1 MKKQARQYLRRSLC
15 GILSAA
21 MILTGSALS
30 GLTAYA
36 AEPGLDEVQTYTEDD
51 SKGELPSEESKEIA
65 ESTDG
70 AGDQDN
76 AGGDDADQNTDTD
89 DGNTSDDGDDGQDQT
104 GDGETTPD
112 DGKDEDLSGEDG
124 DDPDKENA
132 GGGVKPEDPDEGEEK
147 VPVKTPVKKSGVK
160 VMSEEDETTTET
172 NYGMLVNGDFES
184 DISNEWN
191 LTDGYQQ
198 KSDQWMT
205 NDTTKYVS
213 YWVKG
218 EKKEISVKQTI
229 ENVEPGHYTASVYA
243 GGSYAEGA
251 FELNV
256 KTETETLGTADL
268 GKGGGWN
275 TWDTYTTNVFE
286 ITGENNAAVTITIE
300 GTLLGDNAEESDEA
314 EIDLDDVVL
323 SKVSY
328 TYAELQTLIADVE
341 KLAETDYT
349 TDSWAALQTALTAAK
364 VIEESS
370 DATAITSA
378 YVALLSAKN
387 ALVPLGQSVT
397 FYYYFGDNEENEEI
411 GLYHWVSNDATD
423 AASNLASTAETASWK
438 TWDEGDTYLM
448 TKVDGYAGW
457 YRIPL
462 VFQNNGAN
470 AGFEIITKSAAEA
483 EGDTKAS
490 VFKCDSSWN
499 NTSIYTML
507 TSGENTVVAVKN
519 GKGYAGEQA
528 AQIMRNI
535 TLNVYSEEIAP
546 VIQLDPK
553 SASRELFVVDETT
566 GDISKI
572 TPTGDDGSDDKNNV
586 YELQPMADSAN
597 WYTLTFSAPGGIAFD
612 SKKICNLYEKSGD
625 SYSWLKDLVNGL
637 TSGEWEADFTPV
649 FDGKIWCKY
658 EHGTTNASKKLSFY
672 SSKEEADPASQL
684 SALDKLKE
692 LVEEA
697 KKLEEKDYKR
707 GWEAF
712 QTALTAAE
720 KVVADADAAA
730 KDETKTAPT
739 DEEIEKAYDDLKK
752 AMDALVPASVQDAEI
767 KVDKVALTDDF
778 ITGADLSSYIALRDS
793 GTVFKDENGK
803 PLSDAGFFNY
813 LHDGG
818 LNWVRI
824 RVWNDPYTSSGNG
837 YGGGNND
844 LEKAIEL
851 GQLATNAGMKVLIDF
866 HYSDFWADPS
876 KQKAPKAWAGYS
888 VAQKEQAVYEYTRDS
903 LNALRAAGVDVG
915 MVQVGNET
923 NNGIAGETTWEN
935 MAKIF
940 SAGSKAVR
948 EFDKDC
954 LVAVHFTDPHKG
966 YGTIAGNLDKYKVD
980 YDVFASSFYAFGHGD
995 TTGLRDAL
1003 KEVVETYGK
1012 KVMAAETSWPTTEID
1027 GDGKGMI
1034 EPMDIPANYADQDYG
1049 ISVQGQADEI
1059 RDVVSKVN
1067 EINDEYSGQALGVFY
1082 WEPAWI
1088 SPYYIK
1094 DEEGNDD
1101 ESLYKK
1107 NFELWEKYGSGWA
1120 SSYAAEYDPDDAGV
1134 WYGGSAMDHR
1144 SWFDFD
1150 GTALPTAKIFG
1161 LIRTGATAEEKIAS
1175 VSSNLTKEVSLGEEI
1190 IWDDITASA
1199 KYNTGKKEELKI
1211 VWEQDEKE
1219 LVNTDKAGEYTVHGV
1234 ASVAGSSYKITLTVK
1249 VLRSAASNL
1258 LVNPDFENGS
1268 SNPWDIK
1275 IDTGRGWLEEGK
1287 PIEEAESVYKVNSD
1301 GVRGKLGLH
1310 FYSAIELDST
1320 VSQTVKP
1327 EPGSYTFGSYI
1338 QGNGADKDDVQYAF
1352 VRVLNEDGSPK
1363 IEYKAAFTLDGYL
1376 NWSNPEIKNIVVEEG
1391 ESLVVGLI
1399 IKSTQTGAWGTMDD
1413 FYLYGTHTV
1422 SVSDAIENGTVETSV
1437 VKAESGEKVNVT
1449 VTPNEGYYLDTMTVS
1464 GASID
1469 EATAKEILT
1478 STNGT
1483 VTFRAGTDD
1492 MKPAALLT
1500 YAAEIAEAKT
1510 DSFIMPT
1517 GNVEVSATFK
1527 SVFGEG
1533 AEKIALD
1540 AKGADGK
1547 YLVQVDAGVESADSA
1562 GETPIPA
1569 QFHTGKNVTP
1579 AVELT
1584 YKGYKLT
1591 TADYTVSYQNNKN
1604 LTTGTSKAKLVLTA
1618 KNTSKNFIGT
1628 RMIEF
1633 EIKED
1638 TRKEFSAKKLKVVF
1652 EASDK
1657 NGRTDKPAQAVY
1669 YLGKEKEVEPTI
1681 SLYAKDDAI
1690 TDPAKEIDPTLYKAY
1705 FQNNKKL
1712 GKATLV
1718 VLPTDK
1724 ALNDPNGYREGSI
1737 TATYTIAKCPV
1748 NQEAVTVEI
1757 SSKLNYY
1764 TGKKV
1769 EPSITVKYNYTTQ
1782 DGTTKPVT
1790 LTKGIDYTV
1799 AYSNN
1804 INASVYET
1812 KDKDGKL
1819 TYEPINANKAP
1830 TLKIT
1835 GKGNFSGVR
1844 STIDLGTGGKAGT
1857 QKYTFAI
1864 YPKDLSNTTITA
1876 ADLAQKTSAQAPK
1889 ITVKDGA
1896 KAVAANQY
1904 EITEIKR
1911 THDETGAAL
1920 AADKV
1925 ETIYSKAN
1933 GDAVSKAKVKAAG
1946 TYAVKIAGKQKA
1958 NYAGERENVTFR
1970 VVDKAYL
1977 ISNAK
1982 ITVSGKF
1989 YYNGNPIKLTT
2000 ADSENAKANLTVKAG
2015 TGAKA
2020 VTLTAQTSKDSAQD
2034 GYYVSCANNINAG
2047 RATVTITGTGKYVGT
2062 KTATF
2067 TINKRTLVKEITK
2080 ENEKDKKGALQIP
2093 KLSAKSVYEKQDGV
2107 WTPVTPPEDDPE
2119 WTGSLINA
2127 DITEKTDYGTLAI
2140 PYTGYAPNPELQ
2152 FSSINCASVTDEN
2165 PTARGLAS
2173 GDYTVTYAIGKWTN
2187 GVAPVTATIKGKGN
2201 YSGTVK
2207 LPNLFTVTGR
2217 YLNDFNIEVSSA
2229 SYNGKALK
2237 PAVIFRNKESGK
2249 VVDLK
2254 LNTAYSVTYK
2264 NNKDTMGVSKKQ
2276 PELTV
2281 KVKGNSW
2288 FTDNADPTTKSRTIK
2303 FTIDQTEIVKTN
2315 VEDVKFQ
2322 SFLGK
2327 VLKPKVTVKVNGRKL
2342 KEGKDYT
2349 LSYENNGKRSGTR
2362 TATVKITGKG
2372 NYFTR
2377 RPIEKTFVIK

>member
-65 ESTDG
+65 EGADG

-89 DGNTSDDGDDGQDQT
+89 DGNDGQDQT
-104 GDGETTPD
+104 GDDETTPD
-112 DGKDEDLSGEDG
+112 DGKDENPSAEDG

-132 GGGVKPEDPDEGEEK
+132 GAEDPDVEEK
-147 VPVKTPVKKSGVK
+147 EEETPVKTPVKKSGVK

-172 NYGMLVNGDFES
+172 DYGTLVNGDFETEGDTS
-184 DISNEWN
+184 WTLAGGLYSETESN
-191 LTDGYQQ
+191 
-198 KSDQWMT
+198 KSGIK
-205 NDTTKYVS
+205 NDTKFLYYY
-213 YWVKG
+213 YWV
-218 EKKEISVKQTI
+218 ESVDDNTQNSATSAKQSIT
-229 ENVEPGHYTASVYA
+229 NLEPGVYQVSVA
-243 GGSYAEGA
+243 VGGTYAEDA
-251 FELNV
+251 FSLKAISGTDTELTS
-256 KTETETLGTADL
+256 KSLGT
-268 GKGGGWN
+268 GGGWGN
-275 TWDTYTTNVFE
+275 WGTYTTDAFE
-286 ITGENNAAVTITIE
+286 VTEANNDSVTISIE
-300 GTLLGDNAEESDEA
+300 GELAANTDIYLDN
-314 EIDLDDVVL
+314 VVL

-328 TYAELQTLIADVE
+328 TYTELQTLIADVE

-349 TDSWAALQTALTAAK
+349 TDSWAALQKALTAAK
-364 VIEESS
+364 AIEESS

-387 ALVPLGQSVT
+387 ALVSLGKSVT

-423 AASNLASTAETASWK
+423 AASNLASTAETASWNV
-438 TWDEGDTYLM
+438 WGDGDTYLM
-448 TKVDGYAGW
+448 TKEDGYAGW
-457 YRIPL
+457 YSIPL
-462 VFQNNGAN
+462 VFKNGGAN
-470 AGFEIITKSAAEA
+470 VGFEIITKSAAEA

-499 NTSIYTML
+499 NTSIYTQL

-519 GKGYAGEQA
+519 EKGYAGTKA

-535 TLNVYSEEIAP
+535 TLHIYSATYVP
-546 VIQLDPK
+546 YLQLGDVATTDL
-553 SASRELFVVDETT
+553 SVVDEET
-566 GDISKI
+566 GGVTKLDASAVIGNKNAYALEQNADHKNWYSI
-572 TPTGDDGSDDKNNV
+572 TFTVPGALV
-586 YELQPMADSAN
+586 ADSA
-597 WYTLTFSAPGGIAFD
+597 
-612 SKKICNLYEKSGD
+612 KICNLYEKRGED
-625 SYSWLKDLVNGL
+625 TYEWIKNLVNGP
-637 TSGEWEADFTPV
+637 TDDYGIDFTPV
-649 FDGKIWCKY
+649 FAGKPYYKDGV
-658 EHGTTNASKKLSFY
+658 FY
-672 SSKEEADPASQL
+672 ATMEEADPASQL

-697 KKLEEKDYKR
+697 KKLKAEDYKR
-707 GWEAF
+707 GWEDF
-712 QTALTAAE
+712 QKALTAAE
-720 KVVADADAAA
+720 KVLADAAA
-730 KDETKTAPT
+730 AAEDTTKTAPT
-739 DEEIEKAYDDLKK
+739 DEEIQAAYDALKK
-752 AMDALVPASVQDAEI
+752 AMDALVSASVQKAEI
-767 KVDKVALTDDF
+767 NVSKVALADDF
-778 ITGADLSSYIALRDS
+778 ITGADLSSYWSLRQS
-793 GTVFKDENGK
+793 GTVFKDEDGN
-803 PLSDAGFFNY
+803 PLTDAEFFKY
-813 LHDGG
+813 LYDGG
-818 LNWVRI
+818 TNWVRI
-824 RVWNDPYTSSGNG
+824 RVWNNPYDSNGNG

-844 LEKAIEL
+844 LEKAKIM
-851 GQLATNAGMKVLIDF
+851 GKLATDAGMRVLIDF
-866 HYSDFWADPS
+866 HYSDFWADPA
-876 KQKAPKAWAGYS
+876 KQQAPKAWKEYTID
-888 VAQKEQAVYEYTRDS
+888 QKEAAVKAYTLES
-903 LNALRAAGVDVG
+903 LNALKAAGVDVG

-923 NNGIAGETTWEN
+923 NNGVCGETLLAN
-935 MAKIF
+935 QIRIF
-940 SAGSKAVR
+940 NAGSAAVR
-948 EFDKDC
+948 EFDQKC
-954 LVAVHFTDPHKG
+954 LVALHFTEPQKG
-966 YGTIAGNLDKYKVD
+966 GFYAGLAKSMAAVN
-980 YDVFASSFYAFGHGD
+980 YDVFASSIYPYYHGTSKNLED
-995 TTGLRDAL
+995 VLS
-1003 KEVVETYGK
+1003 EVAAAGK
-1012 KVMAAETSWPTTEID
+1012 KVMIAETSWATSWDD
-1027 GDGKGMI
+1027 GDGHENTAPKTTHDLNY
-1034 EPMDIPANYADQDYG
+1034 DI
-1049 ISVQGQADEI
+1049 SLQGQADEI
-1059 RDVVSKVN
+1059 RDMVNAVNNVNSK
-1067 EINDEYSGQALGVFY
+1067 YSGKGIGVFY

-1088 SPYYIK
+1088 SPNYVY
-1094 DEEGNDD
+1094 DEEGNVDAALLKQNKD
-1101 ESLYKK
+1101 A
-1107 NFELWEKYGSGWA
+1107 WEKYGSGWA
-1120 SSYAAEYDPDDAGV
+1120 ASYASEYDPSDAGKY
-1134 WYGGSAMDHR
+1134 YGGSAIDNQA
-1144 SWFDFD
+1144 WFDFD
-1150 GTALPTAKIFG
+1150 GTALPTAKIYS
-1161 LIRTGATAEEKIAS
+1161 LIRTGAEAERAISSVKSRLEVEIPVGGSFEYPTA
-1175 VSSNLTKEVSLGEEI
+1175 
-1190 IWDDITASA
+1190 TAV
-1199 KYNTGKKEELKI
+1199 YNDGTTEELP
-1211 VWEQDEKE
+1211 VTWERDEQE
-1219 LVNTDKAGEYTVHGV
+1219 LVNTDRVGEYTVHGI
-1234 ASVAGSSYKITLTVK
+1234 ATKDNIEYKVTLTVK
-1249 VLRSAASNL
+1249 VVRTAQSNIL
-1258 LVNPDFENGS
+1258 MNPGFEQDGTGHKGWTITGTGIS
-1268 SNPWDIK
+1268 SSEKDWKENVR
-1275 IDTGRGWLEEGK
+1275 TGTYAMHFWSEK
-1287 PIEEAESVYKVNSD
+1287 ATT
-1301 GVRGKLGLH
+1301 LGT
-1310 FYSAIELDST
+1310 F
-1320 VSQTVKP
+1320 QTVEKP
-1327 EPGSYTFGSYI
+1327 ESGTYTFGGYI
-1338 QGNGADKDDVQYAF
+1338 QGDGAAATDTHYAYAEVYDKDNNLKSRKQV
-1352 VRVLNEDGSPK
+1352 S
-1363 IEYKAAFTLDGYL
+1363 FTLNGWM
-1376 NWSNPEIKNIVVEEG
+1376 NWSEPEIADIVVEDG
-1391 ESLVVGLI
+1391 DSLKVGVEI
-1399 IKSTQTGAWGTMDD
+1399 TATATGDNGVWGTMDD
-1413 FYLYGTHTV
+1413 FYLCGTHTV
-1422 SVSDAIENGTVETSV
+1422 SVSDDIENGTVETSL
-1437 VKAESGEKVNVT
+1437 VKANSGEKVIVT
-1449 VTPNEGYYLDTMTVS
+1449 VTPNEGYYPEKMTIFGS
-1464 GASID
+1464 SITKDNYAS
-1469 EATAKEILT
+1469 ILT

-1483 VTFRAGTDD
+1483 VAFQAAGEGTTN
-1492 MKPAALLT
+1492 AVVLT
-1500 YAAEIAEAKT
+1500 YAAKTAAAKSDAFT
-1510 DSFIMPT
+1510 MPN
-1517 GNVEVSATFK
+1517 GNVEVSAAFK

-1540 AKGADGK
+1540 AKDADGK
-1547 YLVQVDAGVESADSA
+1547 YLVQVNADNS
-1562 GETPIPA
+1562 ETPIPA

-1579 AVELT
+1579 TVEMT
-1584 YKGYKLT
+1584 YKGYNLT
-1591 TADYTVSYQNNKN
+1591 SADYTVKYADNKN
-1604 LTTGTSKAKLVLTA
+1604 LTTADKKAKITLTA
-1618 KNTSKNFIGT
+1618 KGDKFTGT
-1628 RMIEF
+1628 RTIEF

-1669 YLGKEKEVEPTI
+1669 YLGKEKEVEPKI
-1681 SLYAKDDAI
+1681 SLYNKNDNIADA
-1690 TDPAKEIDPTLYKAY
+1690 TTKAIDSSLYTAY
-1705 FQNNKKL
+1705 YQNNKKL

-1724 ALNDPNGYREGSI
+1724 ALNDPNGYKEGSI

-1748 NQEAVTVEI
+1748 NQESVTVAV
-1757 SSKLNYY
+1757 STAPNYY

-1769 EPSITVKYNYTTQ
+1769 EPFVTVKYNYTAQ
-1782 DGTTKPVT
+1782 DGTEKSVT
-1790 LTKGIDYTV
+1790 LTKGTDYTV

-1804 INASVYET
+1804 INASVYNAEEGI
-1812 KDKDGKL
+1812 KNINDKKV
-1819 TYEPINANKAP
+1819 P

-1844 STIDLGTGGKAGT
+1844 STVDLKPNGAAGT
-1857 QKYTFAI
+1857 EKYTFAI
-1864 YPKDLSNTTITA
+1864 NPRNLSNTTVTA
-1876 ADLAQKTSAQAPK
+1876 ADLAKKEKAQAPK

-1896 KAVAANQY
+1896 KAVAAGQY

-1911 THDETGAAL
+1911 THDENGTAL

-2034 GYYVSCANNINAG
+2034 GYYVDYANNTNAG
-2047 RATVTITGTGKYVGT
+2047 RATITITGTGKYVGT
-2062 KTATF
+2062 KTAAF

-2107 WTPVTPPEDDPE
+2107 WTPVTQEQ
-2119 WTGSLINA
+2119 GLLINS
-2127 DITEKTDYGTLAI
+2127 DDDGYGTLAI

-2173 GDYTVTYAIGKWTN
+2173 GDYTVTYAIGKWKN

-2237 PAVIFRNKESGK
+2237 PAVTFRKKDDGK

-2281 KVKGNSW
+2281 KVKGNGW

-2303 FTIDQTEIVKTN
+2303 FTIDQTEIAKAN

-2349 LSYENNGKRSGTR
+2349 LTYENNGKRSGTS

-2377 RPIEKTFVIK
+2377 KPIEKSFVIK